1 MKKTIFA
8 LTMATACAWAQES
21 APADANDAQPE
32 AAPAPAVQQ
41 QQPREQK
48 KAEKAS
54 WPVWLAFN
62 STKNIDVV
70 GFRLTLPYG
79 ACEGITGF
87 DLGIFGRCR
96 YMEGF
101 QLNILRNEAEDVLA
115 GGQAGIYNTAGRADV
130 LGVQVG
136 LWNEAQSIRGVQ
148 AGVINIANAVTG
160 FQIGLINRSESLYG
174 VQVGVVNVIR
184 EGEWPFMPVLNIG
197 FESFGTP
204 AF

>member
-1 MKKTIFA
+1 MKKILFSLAMSATCA
-8 LTMATACAWAQES
+8 LAQE
-21 APADANDAQPE
+21 AAKPEDAGKKAE
-32 AAPAPAVQQ
+32 AASPMQQ
-41 QQPREQK
+41 QAVREQK
-48 KAEKAS
+48 VQKAS

-79 ACEGITGF
+79 ACEGLTGF
-87 DLGIFGRCR
+87 DLGLFGRCR

-101 QLNILRNEAEDVLA
+101 QINILRNAAEDTLA
-115 GGQAGIYNTAGRADV
+115 GMQIGLYNSAGRADM

-148 AGVINIANAVTG
+148 AGIINIANAVSG
-160 FQIGLINRSESLYG
+160 FQVGLINRCESLYG
-174 VQVGVVNVIR
+174 VQVGAVNVIR
-184 EGEWPFMPVLNIG
+184 EAEFPFLPLVNVGL
-197 FESFGTP
+197 EAFGSP

>member
-1 MKKTIFA
+1 MKKVLFA
-8 LTMATACAWAQES
+8 LTMSAACAWAQEPAASEVENTAAEPS
-21 APADANDAQPE
+21 APVA
-32 AAPAPAVQQ
+32 Q
-41 QQPREQK
+41 QQPAREA
-48 KAEKAS
+48 KAEKAA

-70 GFRLTLPYG
+70 GFRFTIPYG
-79 ACEGITGF
+79 ACEGVTGF

-115 GGQAGIYNTAGRADV
+115 GCQIGIYNTAGRADV

-160 FQIGLINRSESLYG
+160 FQVGLINRSESLYG
-174 VQVGVVNVIR
+174 VQIGVVNVIR
-184 EGEWPFMPVLNIG
+184 EGEWPFLPVLNVG
-197 FESFGTP
+197 FESFGSP